1 MRFLVRW
8 KAAQGM
14 RAITIEGLKAL
25 LKASQAVVQTKI
37 DGELQ
42 ALYFDGQKAYFAAL
56 GGGIRTELP
65 VLDEAARALRAHRAG
80 KTVIIG
86 ELAGVDEGMNPLHFN
101 DTLSII
107 RNPKGYAHA
116 HGLSEETALKRIYF
130 HPFELAIL
138 GGKKLDN
145 YSDLHTYLENFAKL
159 KSLLASAG
167 YIRPMRAKVGTF
179 EAIQAFYDRW
189 VEERG
194 AEGVV
199 VRRQDGSVYKVKKL
213 STYDLAV
220 IGVTP
225 GKGRHKGRLGALVM
239 AWAVRTHK
247 AIDYGY
253 AANVGTGLSDQ
264 AREEAWRWAQANKAT
279 FKDGRAPT
287 QDIVWVKPH
296 RVYEIA
302 WERINPKMVRAYT
315 YADGAYRETEP
326 AFAVSLSKP
335 RVVRRRDDKR
345 GTRATDVRLAQIED
359 FEKLE
364 RRFLK
369 TERLAERVF
378 RRALAR
384 APIALF

>member
-1 MRFLVRW
+1 
-8 KAAQGM
+8 M
-14 RAITIEGLKAL
+14 RAITIDGLRAT
-25 LKASQAVVQTKI
+25 LKDHQAVVQTKI

-42 ALYFDGQKAYFAAL
+42 ALYFDGHKAYFAAL

-65 VLDEAARALRAHRAG
+65 VLDEAARALRTHRAG

-107 RNPKGYAHA
+107 RSPKGYAHA

-138 GGKKLDN
+138 DGKKLDN

-159 KSLLASAG
+159 KSLLANAG
-167 YIRPMRAKVGTF
+167 YIRPMRAKVGGF
-179 EAIQAFYDRW
+179 EVIQDFYDRW

-225 GKGRHKGRLGALVM
+225 GEGKHKGRLGALVV
-239 AWAVRTHK
+239 AWAVRTHNSGGNV
-247 AIDYGY
+247 IDYGY

-264 AREEAWRWAQANKAT
+264 DREEVWRWAQANKAT
-279 FKDGRAPT
+279 LKDGRAPT

-302 WERINPKMVRAYT
+302 WERINPKMVRSYT
-315 YADGAYRETEP
+315 YAAGAYRETET
-326 AFAVSLSKP
+326 AFAVSLSKA
-335 RVVRRRDDKR
+335 RVIRRRGDKR
-345 GTRATDVRLAQIED
+345 GTHAADIRLAQIED

-364 RRFLK
+364 RRFMK
-369 TERLAERVF
+369 TERVAERVF
-378 RRALAR
+378 RRASI
-384 APIALF
+384 PLF